1 MAPDTR
7 VNCVAPGFVPTNFAS
22 FITTNEAVVSVFWTL
37 PPLNPIP
44 GHLIIVLL
52 QRKEL
57 EDKTI
62 LKRLGTTEDMA
73 AATAFLASEDASYI
87 TGETIVVA
95 GGMPSR
101 L

>member
-1 MAPDTR
+1 MF
-7 VNCVAPGFVPTNFAS
+7 VSHLCCVS
-22 FITTNEAVVSVFWTL
+22 
-37 PPLNPIP
+37 
-44 GHLIIVLL
+44 L

-57 EDKTI
+57 EGKTL

-73 AATAFLASEDASYI
+73 AAAAFLTSDEASFI
-87 TGETIVVA
+87 TGETLVVA